1 MSATDAAPLLRVRD
15 LNVRIPTPGGVL
27 HAVRGVNFDLM
38 PGEVLGLVGES
49 GSGKSVT
56 LRSLIRL
63 HRPPIK
69 MSGTVEYG
77 GQNLLG
83 LSDARLREVRG
94 AQISMIFQEPMS
106 ALNPVLT
113 VGEQIQENLR
123 EHKGLRGRAAQDRA
137 AELLDLTGIPSP
149 RARLADYPHQFSGGM
164 RQRAMIAI
172 ALASEPKLLLADE
185 PTTALDVTIQDQ
197 ILRLL
202 LRLREELNMSV
213 ILVTHDLGVVAQ
225 TCDRVAVM
233 YGGRLVET
241 AGVNDLFRHPLHA
254 YSLGLLQS
262 LPGAGE
268 HRRPLQPIPG
278 GPPDLRS
285 LPTGCPFA
293 PRCTYVTEAC
303 RTAEPPLVTVAP
315 QRLTAPAFTTTSC
328 PRCSP
333 PWKRSTHERTASPA
347 FRSSPDGN
355 PQPHQ
360 DIPGASEPALALARS
375 TEAGGAGADRRGT
388 HRAARRNAGHRW

>member
-1 MSATDAAPLLRVRD
+1 MTALSLPTAGTVPTAAPLLSVRD

-56 LRSLIRL
+56 LRALLKL
-63 HRPPIK
+63 HRAPIT
-69 MSGTVEYG
+69 MSGQVNYG
-77 GQNLLG
+77 GQTGPVQNLLT
-83 LSDARLREVRG
+83 LPDRKLRSVRG
-94 AQISMIFQEPMS
+94 GQVSLIFQEPMT

-113 VGEQIQENLR
+113 VGEQIAENLR

-149 RARLADYPHQFSGGM
+149 RARLSDYPHQFSGGM

-202 LRLREELNMSV
+202 LKLRDDLDMSV

-233 YGGRLVET
+233 YAGTLMET
-241 AGVNDLFRHPLHA
+241 AGVAELFSHPKHA
-254 YSLGLLQS
+254 YTSGLLGS
-262 LPGAGE
+262 LPDGGGGT
-268 HRRPLQPIPG
+268 HRRPLTPIPG
-278 GPPDLRS
+278 GPPDLRA
-285 LPTGCPFA
+285 LPQGCTFS
-293 PRCTYVTEAC
+293 PRCTRATDAC
-303 RTAEPPLVTVAP
+303 RAAEPMLVQVAP
-315 QRLTAPAFTTTSC
+315 GHDSACIHHDQL
-328 PRCSP
+328 
-333 PWKRSTHERTASPA
+333 
-347 FRSSPDGN
+347 
-355 PQPHQ
+355 
-360 DIPGASEPALALARS
+360 PAL
-375 TEAGGAGADRRGT
+375 GI
-388 HRAARRNAGHRW
+388 HP

>member
-1 MSATDAAPLLRVRD
+1 MTAPLLSVRD

-27 HAVRGVNFDLM
+27 HAVRGVNFDLL

-63 HRPPIK
+63 HRPPIA
-69 MSGTVEYG
+69 MTGTVEYG
-77 GQNLLG
+77 GQNLLTA
-83 LSDARLREVRG
+83 SEARLRDVRG
-94 AQISMIFQEPMS
+94 SQISMIFQEPMS

-113 VGEQIQENLR
+113 VGEQIGENLR
-123 EHKGLRGRAAQDRA
+123 EHRGLRGRAAQERA

-172 ALASEPKLLLADE
+172 ALASEPQLLLADE

-202 LRLREELNMSV
+202 LRLREELHMSV

-241 AGVNDLFRHPLHA
+241 AGVRDLFHAPKHA
-254 YSLGLLQS
+254 YTLGLLRS

-285 LPTGCPFA
+285 LPPGCPFA
-293 PRCTYVTEAC
+293 PRCEYVTDAC
-303 RTAEPPLVTVAP
+303 RGHEPPLLEVAP
-315 QRLTAPAFTTTSC
+315 GRFSACIHYDKL
-328 PRCSP
+328 
-333 PWKRSTHERTASPA
+333 
-347 FRSSPDGN
+347 
-355 PQPHQ
+355 
-360 DIPGASEPALALARS
+360 PALKASL
-375 TEAGGAGADRRGT
+375 EEVGV
-388 HRAARRNAGHRW
+388 